1 MHAPDPRRSVGRRIA
16 VAVGLA
22 LASVALGAAPRLWLY
37 GGAVARS
44 SLLHFVVAAVEIGIL
59 AGFAARWAARPAAAL
74 GWSAA
79 PVLVVSVGAAL
90 LERWFEATAPG
101 SMYPAVLYR
110 EPPSLRL
117 AMVMVVIQG
126 VLWIALWMFVYV
138 FPLTLAE
145 ARESARRAERFRR
158 DGELARLRARIEPAR
173 VEAALGAIGE
183 DLARDPRATRAR
195 LAAFAEELDLEATST
210 RGPHHSP
217 PAPDR
222 DHPRAPGLG
231 VVSTPTLR
239 DPAARAR
246 FAAAVLAIA
255 LLVALSVLAR
265 YAEHGAAALRLEL
278 LSALRITLEI
288 GAFVWLAERAAA
300 RGRSVARTIAVS
312 LIAAA
317 ALGVAFVILKVR
329 LEMAFPG
336 SLYASSIF
344 THPTPAGRQL
354 VQVATS
360 TPIHVGFWTL
370 AYLYPLARDE
380 AARRAARAAELR
392 REAELARL
400 RASLTPHFV
409 RNALNVIAG
418 LVTADPEEAQRLL
431 RRLGDLLRELSLDE
445 EHHPLAREIDWLR
458 AYTELLEARHPDA
471 LSFRFSVD
479 PRAASASVPRLLLQP
494 LVENAVLHG
503 ALSREGGGEVR
514 ILAEML
520 DDGTAARLRLS
531 IEDDGPGMREA
542 TREGALGVRLV
553 RERLSAQAARGSLRF
568 ESSPRGTRA
577 VIDLPIEAEVY
588 A

>member
-44 SLLHFVVAAVEIGIL
+44 SLLHFVVATVEIGIL
-59 AGFAARWAARPAAAL
+59 AGFAARWPARPAAAL

-79 PVLVVSVGAAL
+79 PVFAVSVGAAL
-90 LERWFEATAPG
+90 LERWFEAIAPG

-210 RGPHHSP
+210 REP
-217 PAPDR
+217 PDR
-222 DHPRAPGLG
+222 DHPGTPRGAPLPGLG
-231 VVSTPTLR
+231 AVSTPTLR

-288 GAFVWLAERAAA
+288 GAFVLLAERAAA
-300 RGRSVARTIAVS
+300 LGRSVARTIAVS

-380 AARRAARAAELR
+380 ASRRAARAAELR

-418 LVTADPEEAQRLL
+418 LVTADPDEAQRLL

-514 ILAEML
+514 ILAERL

-553 RERLSAQAARGSLRF
+553 RERLSAQAASGSLRF

-577 VIDLPIEAEVY
+577 VIDLPIEAEVH

>member
-74 GWSAA
+74 RWSAA

-90 LERWFEATAPG
+90 LERWFEAIAPG

-126 VLWIALWMFVYV
+126 VLWTALWMFVYV

-145 ARESARRAERFRR
+145 ARESARRAERFQR

-183 DLARDPRATRAR
+183 DLARDPQATRAR
-195 LAAFAEELDLEATST
+195 LAAFAEELDLDAAST
-210 RGPHHSP
+210 REVL
-217 PAPDR
+217 PDR
-222 DHPRAPGLG
+222 DHLRAPGLG
-231 VVSTPTLR
+231 AVSTPTLR

-288 GAFVWLAERAAA
+288 GAFVLLAERGAAL
-300 RGRSVARTIAVS
+300 GRSVARTIAVS

-553 RERLSAQAARGSLRF
+553 RDRISAQAARGSLRF

-577 VIDLPIEAEVY
+577 VIDLPIEAEVH